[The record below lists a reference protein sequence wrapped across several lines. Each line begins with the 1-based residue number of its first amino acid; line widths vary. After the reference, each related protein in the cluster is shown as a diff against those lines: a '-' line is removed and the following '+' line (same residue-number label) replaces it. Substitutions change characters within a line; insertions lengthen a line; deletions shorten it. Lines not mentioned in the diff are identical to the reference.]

1 MDIKDQKKPTA
12 EPSKK
17 RVASVLFVCLGN
29 ICRSPAAEGVLQAL
43 VDRQGI
49 SDSIHID
56 SAGTAG
62 YHIGKLADPRMRAAA
77 EKRGLQLTSRSR
89 VVVPADLKQF
99 DLVIAMDRNNYRD
112 LMRLTS
118 DYKPSNVKM
127 LSDYLDPS
135 WPREVPD
142 PYIGD
147 EAGFEYVLDM
157 LEAASPK
164 IVDDLLKITA

>member
-62 YHIGKLADPRMRAAA
+62 YHIGKLADPRMR
-77 EKRGLQLTSRSR
+77 
-89 VVVPADLKQF
+89 VPADLKQF